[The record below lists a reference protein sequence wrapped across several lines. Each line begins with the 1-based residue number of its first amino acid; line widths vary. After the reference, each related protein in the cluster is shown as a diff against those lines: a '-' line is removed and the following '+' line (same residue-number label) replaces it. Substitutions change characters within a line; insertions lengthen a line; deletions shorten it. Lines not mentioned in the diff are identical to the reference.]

1 MKISSLIVSMLLVS
15 LFVTSFLTFYGGM
28 ATQYDKNLPA
38 DVNVTLAGYDELRGL
53 QGNVSKLNQ
62 TLLNP
67 EFSTSGFVDIIGGFL
82 GAGYTTLQLS
92 VNSFSALYTITTNS
106 LSSISGLDGLYVDV
120 LLTIA
125 LVIVLFILIS
135 VLVGVDV

>member
-1 MKISSLIVSMLLVS
+1 MKISSLVVSMILVS
-15 LFVTSFLTFYGGM
+15 LFVTAFLTFYGGM
-28 ATQYDKNLPA
+28 ATRYSQNLPA
-38 DVNVTLAGYDELRGL
+38 DVNTTLAGYDELQGL

-67 EFSTSGFVDIIGGFL
+67 EFSTSGFADIIGGFL
-82 GAGYTTLQLS
+82 GAGFTTLQLS

-106 LSSISGLDGLYVDV
+106 LSAITGLSGVYIDV

-125 LVIVLFILIS
+125 LVIVIFTLIS